1 MQGPSPLLGYNTNVR
16 HSGKLYH
23 IQTEDSGIRH
33 PHVITHLFA
42 DGGRIIATKKT
53 TYAEHV
59 GAEDYK
65 KTVKQLMRAQHK
77 AMFIGLRDG
86 VYDEDETGA
95 EPAVPAAPA
104 VPAVPAAPM
113 APTAPEL
120 IAAVPLD
127 VPIDIEVPVSAPAPG
142 LASIPAP
149 APDFAALDA
158 AAAAYGDA
166 AGATAPP
173 PSQPSP
179 GLYQSTRSAVE
190 VAGRTPDERPPESIF
205 GNDLLSEKSLDE
217 VILSYLAEDLE
228 DTGEG

>member
-53 TYAEHV
+53 TYGEHV
-59 GAEDYK
+59 GAEDFQ

-77 AMFIGLRDG
+77 AMFVGLRDG

-95 EPAVPAAPA
+95 VPTAPA
-104 VPAVPAAPM
+104 P
-113 APTAPEL
+113 PEL

-127 VPIDIEVPVSAPAPG
+127 GPTDIEVPGSARASGP
-142 LASIPAP
+142 ASIPAP

-158 AAAAYGDA
+158 AAASFDDA
-166 AGATAPP
+166 AGAAARP
-173 PSQPSP
+173 PSVPSP

-190 VAGRTPDERPPESIF
+190 VAGRNPDERSPESIF

-228 DTGEG
+228 DAGEG